1 MGSVGAVV
9 TPTAGERTG
18 TVLAALGAVS
28 YGITIVCNR
37 TLATR
42 GFGPQATLSVR
53 FAVSAA
59 TLFVLLALRRRPL
72 WPERGERLRP
82 FLLGAVGYA
91 VESSLFYSALQRGTA
106 AAVALL
112 FYVYPALV
120 TVAELVGGKLRLSS
134 RLVGAL
140 ALSLVGSALI
150 VVAGEDVVISR
161 TGIAF
166 ALGSALSFTIYLL
179 VSGRAVV
186 RTDPMVNGAW
196 VALGAAASLA
206 TQGAVSGGLRAPGDN
221 TWLMLVNGVA
231 TASAFAFLF
240 AALGKLGASRT
251 AVVMTLEALSS
262 VVLAAVLLGETI
274 GGIQLAGGAAVLV
287 AAVLISRT
295 KTAPPLGRM
304 DDAGTL
310 M

>member
-1 MGSVGAVV
+1 
-9 TPTAGERTG
+9 
-18 TVLAALGAVS
+18 L
-28 YGITIVCNR
+28 
-37 TLATR
+37 
-42 GFGPQATLSVR
+42 
-53 FAVSAA
+53 
-59 TLFVLLALRRRPL
+59 
-72 WPERGERLRP
+72 
-82 FLLGAVGYA
+82 LLGAIGYA

-120 TVAELVGGKLRLSS
+120 TVAELVAGKLRPSP
-134 RLVGAL
+134 RLLGAL
-140 ALSLVGSALI
+140 GLSIAGSALI
-150 VVAGEDVVISR
+150 VIAGEDVAISPA
-161 TGIAF
+161 GILF

-206 TQGAVSGGLRAPGDN
+206 TQGVLTGGLRNPGSD

-240 AALGKLGASRT
+240 AALGRLGASRT

-262 VVLAAVLLGETI
+262 VVLAALLLGETI
-274 GGIQLAGGAAVLV
+274 GGIQLVGGAAVL
-287 AAVLISRT
+287 AATVLISRT
-295 KTAPPLGRM
+295 KADRGAPLV
-304 DDAGTL
+304 AAEET
-310 M
+310 